1 MHKTILKFMNNKLTE
16 IVIVSA
22 ARTPIGTYGGSL
34 KNLRADQ
41 LGSLVIKEVLTKSKF
56 NKDEVDEVIMGQ
68 VLTASGGQN
77 PARQAAINAG
87 IPISKPAY
95 IVNQVCG
102 SGLRAVISGYQ
113 SIKLGE
119 AKSIISGGQENMSMT
134 PHAIF
139 YRENKKNLE
148 DRLIDTMINDGLID
162 AFNNY
167 HMGVTAENVAS
178 KFNISRQEQD
188 EFALNSQK
196 KTQLAITQNKF
207 DDEMIK
213 INENRNALDKDEHPR
228 RDLKLSDLEK
238 LKTVFKN
245 NGTVT
250 PGNSS
255 GINDGAAALLL
266 TTLEEA
272 KKKSIKP
279 LVKIVSWASVGVEP
293 SLMGLGP
300 IEAVREAAKKA
311 KWKLDE
317 IDLFEI
323 NEAFAAQSIAV
334 INELGIDQNRVNV
347 NGGAIALGHPIG
359 ASGARILVTL
369 IHEIIR
375 QNKKKGCATLCIGG
389 GMGIALCVE
398 KI

>member
-1 MHKTILKFMNNKLTE
+1 MNNKSKE
-16 IVIVSA
+16 VVIVSA
-22 ARTPIGTYGGSL
+22 IRTPIGTYKGSL
-34 KNLRADQ
+34 KNMKSHH
-41 LGSLVIKEVLTKSKF
+41 LGSIVIKEVLKRSNF
-56 NKDEVDEVIMGQ
+56 DNDEIDEVIMGQ
-68 VLTASGGQN
+68 VLTAGAGQN

-87 IPISKPAY
+87 IPISKPAH
-95 IVNQVCG
+95 IINQVCG

-119 AKSIISGGQENMSMT
+119 TTNIISGGQENMSIA
-134 PHAIF
+134 PHLIF
-139 YRENKKNLE
+139 YRDEKKFSEKKL
-148 DRLIDTMINDGLID
+148 LDTMINDGLID

-167 HMGVTAENVAS
+167 HMGVTAENVAK
-178 KFNISRQEQD
+178 KFDISRQEQD

-196 KTQLAITQNKF
+196 KTEIATLKNKF
-207 DDEMIK
+207 DDELIK
-213 INENRNALDKDEHPR
+213 INQDGNILDKDEHPR
-228 RDLKLSDLEK
+228 SGLELADLKK
-238 LKTVFKN
+238 LKTVFKE
-245 NGTVT
+245 NGSVT

-272 KKKSIKP
+272 EKKSIKP
-279 LVKIVSWASVGVEP
+279 LAKIVSWASVGIDP
-293 SLMGLGP
+293 ALMGLGP
-300 IEAVREAAKKA
+300 IEAVREAIKKA
-311 KWKLDE
+311 KWELNE

-334 INELGIDQNRVNV
+334 IRELGIDQNKVNV

-369 IHEIIR
+369 IHEMKR
-375 QNKKKGCATLCIGG
+375 QNKNKGCATLCIGG
-389 GMGIALCVE
+389 GMGIALCIE

>member
-1 MHKTILKFMNNKLTE
+1 MSNKSKE
-16 IVIVSA
+16 VVVVNA
-22 ARTPIGTYGGSL
+22 VRTPIGAYKGSL
-34 KNLRADQ
+34 KNIKSHH
-41 LGSLVIKEVLTKSKF
+41 LGSIVIKEVLKRSNF
-56 NKDEVDEVIMGQ
+56 DKDEIDEVIMGQ
-68 VLTASGGQN
+68 VLTAGVGQN

-87 IPISKPAY
+87 IPFSKPAH
-95 IVNQVCG
+95 IINQVCG

-113 SIKLGE
+113 SIKLGD
-119 AKSIISGGQENMSMT
+119 ATNIISGGQENMSIA
-134 PHAIF
+134 PHSIF
-139 YRENKKNLE
+139 YRDEKKFSE
-148 DRLIDTMINDGLID
+148 DKLLDTMINDGLID

-167 HMGVTAENVAS
+167 HMGVTAENVAK
-178 KFNISRQEQD
+178 KFDISRQDQD

-196 KTQLAITQNKF
+196 KTEAAILKNKF
-207 DDEMIK
+207 DDELIK
-213 INENRNALDKDEHPR
+213 INQDGSILEKDEHPR
-228 RDLKLSDLEK
+228 MGLELTDLEK
-238 LKTVFKN
+238 LKTVFKE

-272 KKKSIKP
+272 EKKSIKP
-279 LVKIVSWASVGVEP
+279 LAKIVSWASVGIDP
-293 SLMGLGP
+293 ALMGLGP
-300 IEAVREAAKKA
+300 INAVREAIKKA
-311 KWKLDE
+311 KWNLNE

-334 INELGIDQNRVNV
+334 IRELGIDQNIVNV

-369 IHEIIR
+369 IHELRR
-375 QNKKKGCATLCIGG
+375 QNKNKGCATLCIGG
-389 GMGIALCVE
+389 GMGIALCIE

>member
-1 MHKTILKFMNNKLTE
+1 MSDKSKE
-16 IVIVSA
+16 VVIVGA
-22 ARTPIGTYGGSL
+22 ARTPIGAYQGSL
-34 KNLRADQ
+34 KDMKADQ
-41 LGSLVIKEVLTKSKF
+41 LGSIVIKEVLSRTKID
-56 NKDEVDEVIMGQ
+56 KDEIDEVVMGQ
-68 VLTASGGQN
+68 VLTAGGGQN

-87 IPISKPAY
+87 IPILKPAH

-119 AKSIISGGQENMSMT
+119 TKNAIVGGQENMSLA
-134 PHAIF
+134 PHSIF
-139 YRENKKNLE
+139 YRDEKKISENK
-148 DRLIDTMINDGLID
+148 LIDTMLNDGLLD

-167 HMGVTAENVAS
+167 HMGVTAENVAK

-196 KTQLAITQNKF
+196 KTEIAINNNKF
-207 DDEMIK
+207 NEELIR
-213 INENRNALDKDEHPR
+213 INQNGNILYKDEHPR
-228 RDLKLSDLEK
+228 TGLELSDLKK
-238 LKTVFKN
+238 LKAAFQE

-266 TTLEEA
+266 STLEEVE
-272 KKKSIKP
+272 KKSIKP
-279 LVKIVSWASVGVEP
+279 LAKIVSWASVGVDP

-300 IEAVREAAKKA
+300 IDAVRAAVKKA
-311 KWKLDE
+311 NWNLNE

-334 INELGIDQNRVNV
+334 IRELGIDYNNVNV

-369 IHEIIR
+369 IYEMRR
-375 QNKKKGCATLCIGG
+375 QNKKKGCAALCIGG